1 MVQRTRNMATDQS
14 AKAPWYF
21 DAIKTLGVPT
31 VFLFCVLYM
40 LWVSG
45 QWAGTTI
52 LLPLY
57 QKQSQFIDSA
67 TKMTEKMT
75 VTTDEINR
83 TLKAHGEHAVEN
95 LRISNALHEATS
107 SNSEKV
113 SECQDLIRTQI
124 ESNKEHQKNVL
135 DVLKKIEVNTEN
147 M

>member
-1 MVQRTRNMATDQS
+1 MATDQQGR
-14 AKAPWYF
+14 APWYF

-57 QKQSQFIDSA
+57 QKQSEFIDSA
-67 TKMTEKMT
+67 TTMTNKMA
-75 VTTDEINR
+75 VATDEINR
-83 TLKAHGEHAVEN
+83 TLKAHGEHAIES
-95 LRISNALHEATS
+95 LRICNELHEA
-107 SNSEKV
+107 SEQHSQKV
-113 SECQDLIRTQI
+113 SEFHEMIRAQI
-124 ESNKEHQKNVL
+124 ETNKDHQKNVL
-135 DVLKKIEVNTEN
+135 DVLKKIETNTES

>member
-1 MVQRTRNMATDQS
+1 MANDPS
-14 AKAPWYF
+14 ARAPWYL
-21 DAIKTLGVPT
+21 DAVKTLGVPT

-67 TKMTEKMT
+67 TSMTEKMA
-75 VTTDEINR
+75 VTTEEINR

-95 LRISNALHEATS
+95 LRLSNALHTATES
-107 SNSEKV
+107 CTKAVIDCQSQVKAN
-113 SECQDLIRTQI
+113 QDLIKAQMD
-124 ESNKEHQKNVL
+124 SNKEHQKNVL
-135 DVLKKIEVNTEN
+135 DVLKKIETNTES